1 MNDNFE
7 PLEKPVKKVRKSKSK
22 KESSIFELIN
32 EQFEK
37 IVKEI
42 LELENLLFKSG
53 VMNLNLVDNSE
64 NQSDNYN
71 DEPEKLIIGE
81 QIKLDISEKKTAEK
95 KPVKPR
101 IKKIKEIKE

>member
-7 PLEKPVKKVRKSKSK
+7 PLEKPVKKVKNSKSK
-22 KESSIFELIN
+22 KEPPIFELIN

-53 VMNLNLVDNSE
+53 IMNLNVVDNFE
-64 NQSDNYN
+64 NQYN

-81 QIKLDISEKKTAEK
+81 QIKLDISEKKPSEK
-95 KPVKPR
+95 KAVKPR
-101 IKKIKEIKE
+101 VKKVKEIKE